1 MGAGVWILP
10 GVGVGLLALGRLG
23 VCVAGPARCLAAVG
37 WGGRVCRL
45 CAWAGVALA
54 CRRVCVCAY
63 GFRACL
69 ACVICYHLGKFPAFP
84 GPDRWDRSGGLVE
97 LVPGGSLA
105 GPAAGAVCH
114 VWPLMWAGMRV

>member
-1 MGAGVWILP
+1 M
-10 GVGVGLLALGRLG
+10 
-23 VCVAGPARCLAAVG
+23 
-37 WGGRVCRL
+37 CRL

-105 GPAAGAVCH
+105 GPAAGAVYH